1 MSPLFK
7 AVTLVVYGT
16 PISRVKMSIE
26 KWSLMD
32 MMWYEA
38 KIIDHIVR
46 ISMEHLGLRD
56 GCLREEQIRGSN
68 PVSLRVQ
75 SSQLV
80 DGQLNQAKGALTQLD
95 VCAAYLE
102 EAGST
107 DKRQRK
113 MTDNGREDGK
123 KIIDKRKNLV
133 SRIIRNS
140 RCFVILSPE

>member
-1 MSPLFK
+1 MEFDGHD
-7 AVTLVVYGT
+7 VV
-16 PISRVKMSIE
+16 
-26 KWSLMD
+26 WS
-32 MMWYEA
+32 E
-38 KIIDHIVR
+38 DHIVR

-56 GCLREEQIRGSN
+56 GCLRKEQIRGSN

-140 RCFVILSPE
+140 RCFVILSPEWCHCERGISSVAWHIQANWGY

>member
-1 MSPLFK
+1 
-7 AVTLVVYGT
+7 
-16 PISRVKMSIE
+16 
-26 KWSLMD
+26 
-32 MMWYEA
+32 
-38 KIIDHIVR
+38 
-46 ISMEHLGLRD
+46 MEHLGLRD
-56 GCLREEQIRGSN
+56 GCLRKEQIRGSN